1 MVGTDPVIPRDLVA
15 PRSTGCGKQERR
27 SMEGC
32 LAVVTHICLIPEPR
46 DAEGLQQVT
55 ATEQQDAKLWK
66 REERSSEVGAQGAE
80 QAPSHPP
87 TLRAGFAAQQENCAV
102 GRSFLIWQAHKD

>member
-1 MVGTDPVIPRDLVA
+1 MVGTAPVIPRDLVA
-15 PRSTGCGKQERR
+15 PRSTGSGKQERR

-32 LAVVTHICLIPEPR
+32 LAVVTHICLIPEPG